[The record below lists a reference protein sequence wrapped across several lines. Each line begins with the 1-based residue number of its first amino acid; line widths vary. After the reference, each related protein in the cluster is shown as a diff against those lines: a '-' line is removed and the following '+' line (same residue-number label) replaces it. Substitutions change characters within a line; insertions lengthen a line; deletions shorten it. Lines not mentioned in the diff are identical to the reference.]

1 MVRGQRTKNIRK
13 KTVQRKTATKPG
25 QISSVYDP
33 QKIEPI
39 LQKKWEEEKPYKA
52 LASAKTKKKPFYVLS
67 MFPYPSG
74 SGLHIGHPR
83 SYTAT
88 DIVARKKRME
98 GYNVLNPMGYDAFGL
113 PAEQFAIQNKVHPK
127 KAVALNVATFERQLK
142 KLGFSF
148 DWDRKINTTDPEYYR
163 WTQWIFLK
171 LYNSYYDTKKK
182 RALPIEDLIKTFNKK
197 GTQGVSAF
205 TSSQPDHFSKEEWL
219 ARTPLQKQETLMQYR
234 LAYEGEAEV
243 NWCEELGTVLAND
256 EIVDGK
262 DGPVS
267 ERGGYPVTKKNIRQW
282 FLRITAYADR
292 LLSGLDQITWPEHI
306 KEIEKNWI
314 GKSEGSEI
322 TFTLNVP
329 GQTEGKHS
337 VTVFTTRADTL
348 FGATFLAISAEL
360 ADTWLKV
367 GWNTDKK
374 VISYIRDTIKEHQRN
389 TFDVAQDKTGIFTGI
404 YAIHPGTQEKIPV
417 WIANYVL
424 PGYGTGAIMGVP
436 AHDERDFEF
445 AKKYNLPIIQVVA
458 METGIRREN
467 EEFKDGGAGVV
478 FDPKTQKYAIG
489 LFPNGK
495 PLLFAG
501 GVNKG
506 ERVYDAILREVQEES
521 GLHNFKHIEHMG
533 VSYAHYFNT
542 AKQVNRV
549 ARAECLL
556 IILENTDIKKH
567 AREDHE
573 QFELAWMSA
582 QEIRAWWVANDKSD
596 DFKHY
601 IRFLDEA
608 VGRAI
613 ELGYDI
619 TSDPQIFK
627 RTPITGDGILE
638 NSGKF
643 DGLTSQQAKV
653 QITRAVG
660 GKLVTR
666 YKMRDAIFA
675 RQRYWGEPIPLYKNK
690 DGLLHEVKK
699 LPLSL
704 PNTTSYEPTGTGEGP
719 LANIS
724 SWKKAGYETNTMP
737 GWAGSS
743 WYHLR
748 YMDALNKKEFAGK
761 KEVEYWKNVDVYLGG
776 AEHATGHLLY
786 SRFWHK
792 VLKDYGLVK
801 TEEPFKQLV
810 THGLILAKDGRKM
823 SKRWGNTVNPDDVV
837 AQYGADTTRLYIA
850 FMGPYGESIPWSDE
864 SIIGCRRFIERL
876 YRKATKVNEE
886 NVSTTNKDALKA
898 IHKLVDKISTDIASY
913 SFNTAVAKAMETMN
927 VIDTLSVSKKNFSI
941 VLQVLNP
948 FIPHV
953 TECLWDYLK
962 NKENIHTV
970 LWPKP
975 NKKLLIE
982 DTVTIGVQINGKLRS
997 TITVANNSSE
1007 DVVKEAAQ
1015 KEENVVKYLDGKR
1028 IVKIIYVPNRII
1040 NIVVA
1045 P

>member
-1 MVRGQRTKNIRK
+1 MARVQKPVQKKVVTK
-13 KTVQRKTATKPG
+13 KP
-25 QISSVYDP
+25 QSFAVYDP
-33 QKIEPI
+33 KKIEPI
-39 LQKKWEEEKPYKA
+39 LQKKWEKEKPFKA
-52 LASAKTKKKPFYVLS
+52 LVSGKTKKKPYYVLS

-74 SGLHIGHPR
+74 AGLHVGHPR

-98 GYNVLNPMGYDAFGL
+98 GFNVLNPMGYDAFGL

-127 KAVALNVATFERQLK
+127 KAVAMNVATFEKQLK

-148 DWDRKINTTDPEYYR
+148 DWDRKINTTDSEYYK

-171 LYNSYYDTKKK
+171 LYNSYYDTSKKK
-182 RALPIEDLIKTFNKK
+182 ALSIENLVKIFEKK
-197 GTQGVSAF
+197 GNTAISAF
-205 TSSQPDHFSKEEWL
+205 TSEQVQSFDNKEWFSMSS
-219 ARTPLQKQETLMQYR
+219 LQKQEVLMKYR
-234 LAYEGEAEV
+234 LAYEGLAEV

-292 LLSGLDQITWPEHI
+292 LLSGLEKIEWPNHI
-306 KEIEKNWI
+306 KEIERNWI
-314 GKSEGSEI
+314 GKSEGAEI
-322 TFTLNVP
+322 PFKLNVP
-329 GQTEGKHS
+329 GQDDGKHS
-337 VTVFTTRADTL
+337 VSVFTTRPDTL
-348 FGATFLAISAEL
+348 FGVTFLAISAEL
-360 ADTWLKV
+360 AQTWLNV
-367 GWNTDKK
+367 GWQASVK
-374 VISYIRDTIKEHQRN
+374 VQKYIEETIKDHGKN
-389 TFDVAQDKTGIFTGI
+389 DFDASQNKTGIFTDI
-404 YAIHPGTQEKIPV
+404 YAVHPGTQEKIPV

-424 PGYGTGAIMGVP
+424 PGYGTGAVMGVP

-445 AKKYNLPIIQVVA
+445 AKKYSLSIRQVVA
-458 METGIRREN
+458 CETGIKREN

-478 FDPKTQKYAIG
+478 FDPKTQRYAIG

-506 ERVYDAILREVQEES
+506 ELVYDAILREVQEES
-521 GLHNFKHIEHMG
+521 GLCNFKYMEHIG

-556 IILENTDIKKH
+556 IILENTEIKKH

-573 QFELAWMSA
+573 QFELAWMTA
-582 QEIRAWWVANDKSD
+582 NEIRSWWIANDTSD

-601 IRFLDEA
+601 IRFLDTA

-613 ELGYDI
+613 ELGYDT
-619 TSDPQIFK
+619 TSDPKIFK
-627 RTPITGDGILE
+627 QAAITEYGILE

-643 DGLTSQQAKV
+643 DGLTSEQAKK
-653 QITRAVG
+653 QITVAVG

-675 RQRYWGEPIPLYKNK
+675 RQRYWGEPIPLSK
-690 DGLLHEVKK
+690 DKTGIIHEVKK
-699 LPLSL
+699 LPLAL

-719 LANIS
+719 LANIAT
-724 SWKKAGYETNTMP
+724 WKKAGYETNTMP

-748 YMDALNKKEFAGK
+748 YMDANNKKSFADQ
-761 KEVEYWKNVDVYLGG
+761 KEIKYWKHVDTYLGG

-792 VLKDYGLVK
+792 VLKDYDLVQS
-801 TEEPFKQLV
+801 EEPFKQLV
-810 THGLILAKDGRKM
+810 THGMILASDGRKM
-823 SKRWGNTVNPDDVV
+823 SKRWGNVVNPDAVV
-837 AQYGADTTRLYIA
+837 DMYGADTTRLYIA

-876 YRKATKVNEE
+876 YKKAQ
-886 NVSTTNKDALKA
+886 NVSTESVTKTDIVAEKA
-898 IHKLVDKISTDIASY
+898 IHKLIDKVTKDIESF

-927 VIDTLSVSKKNFSI
+927 LIDGRAISKKDFSLM
-941 VLQVLNP
+941 LQILNP

-953 TECLWDYLK
+953 TEYLWGALG
-962 NKENIHTV
+962 NKGQIHTTM
-970 LWPKP
+970 WPKV

-982 DTVTIGVQINGKLRS
+982 DEVTIGVQVNGKLRA
-997 TITVANNSSE
+997 TITVPNNSTE
-1007 DVVKEAAQ
+1007 NMVKTAAQ
-1015 KEENVVKYLDGKR
+1015 KEENVVKYLDGKQ
-1028 IVKIIYVPNRII
+1028 IIKIIYVPNRII
-1040 NIVVA
+1040 NIVIA